1 MMKPKYDDLISEMM
15 RENVDKF
22 EKKHFKDLYE
32 KEFEKV
38 ADVKFPD
45 RVRKPRPSRNPAIL
59 RQSARLLDGDQL
71 NTYEFYRLDHADGM
85 AVEIHQ
91 LEKPYKPYLSG
102 DFGCNETTPYQF
114 VVSKLFLHRSYSQFM
129 TKEQAVD
136 YWKTLVSGGWK
147 RGPNVKHKVRGKI
160 ALRLADGYNWD
171 SHEGTYNK

>member
-1 MMKPKYDDLISEMM
+1 MIKPKQPYDDLISDMM
-15 RENVDKF
+15 RENVREF

-45 RVRKPRPSRNPAIL
+45 RVRKPRQSAHIL
-59 RQSARLLDGDQL
+59 RQSARLLDDDQL
-71 NTYEFYRLDHADGM
+71 NTYEFYRLDHEDGM

-91 LEKPYKPYLSG
+91 LEKPYLSHRSP
-102 DFGCNETTPYQF
+102 NESSTYQF
-114 VVSKLFLHRSYSQFM
+114 VVSKLFLHRAYSQFM

-171 SHEGTYNK
+171 SHEGTYN

>member
-1 MMKPKYDDLISEMM
+1 MMKPKQPYDDLISDMM
-15 RENVDKF
+15 RENVRKF
-22 EKKHFKDLYE
+22 EKLHFKDLYE

-45 RVRKPRPSRNPAIL
+45 RVRKPRQSAHIL
-59 RQSARLLDGDQL
+59 RQSARLLDDDQL
-71 NTYEFYRLDHADGM
+71 NTYEFYRLDHPEGM

-91 LEKPYKPYLSG
+91 LEKPYLTHKSPYHG
-102 DFGCNETTPYQF
+102 EAYQF

-136 YWKTLVSGGWK
+136 YWKTLVSGGWS

>member
-1 MMKPKYDDLISEMM
+1 MMKPKYDDLISERM
-15 RENVDKF
+15 RENVREYEKF
-22 EKKHFKDLYE
+22 LFKDLYE

-45 RVRKPRPSRNPAIL
+45 RVRKPRPS
-59 RQSARLLDGDQL
+59 ARKFDDDQL
-71 NTYEFYRLDHADGM
+71 NTYEFYRLDHEDGM
-85 AVEIHQ
+85 AVEIHK
-91 LEKPYKPYLSG
+91 LEKPYLSHRSP
-102 DFGCNETTPYQF
+102 NESSTYQF

>member
-1 MMKPKYDDLISEMM
+1 MLKPKPYDDLISDMM
-15 RENVDKF
+15 RENVREF
-22 EKKHFKDLYE
+22 EKKHFMDLYE

-45 RVRKPRPSRNPAIL
+45 RVRKPRQSAHIL
-59 RQSARLLDGDQL
+59 RQSARLLDDDQL
-71 NTYEFYRLDHADGM
+71 NTYEFYRLNHEDGM

-91 LEKPYKPYLSG
+91 LEKPYLSHRSPHQSS
-102 DFGCNETTPYQF
+102 TYQF

>member
-1 MMKPKYDDLISEMM
+1 MMKPKQPYDDLLSERM
-15 RENVDKF
+15 RENVREF
-22 EKKHFKDLYE
+22 EKRHFKDLYE

-38 ADVKFPD
+38 ANVKFPD
-45 RVRKPRPSRNPAIL
+45 RVRKPRPS
-59 RQSARLLDGDQL
+59 ARKFDDDQL

-91 LEKPYKPYLSG
+91 LEKPYLSHRSP
-102 DFGCNETTPYQF
+102 NESSTYQF

-171 SHEGTYNK
+171 SHEGTYN

>member
-1 MMKPKYDDLISEMM
+1 MLKPKPYHEQISDMM
-15 RENVDKF
+15 RENVREF

-45 RVRKPRPSRNPAIL
+45 RVRKPRPS
-59 RQSARLLDGDQL
+59 ARKFDDDQL
-71 NTYEFYRLDHADGM
+71 NTYEFYRLDHEDGM

-91 LEKPYKPYLSG
+91 LEKPYLSHRSP
-102 DFGCNETTPYQF
+102 NESSTYQF

-171 SHEGTYNK
+171 SHEGTYN

>member
-1 MMKPKYDDLISEMM
+1 MLKPKPYEDLISDMM
-15 RENVDKF
+15 RENVREF
-22 EKKHFKDLYE
+22 EKKHFMDLYE

-45 RVRKPRPSRNPAIL
+45 RVRKPRQSAHIL
-59 RQSARLLDGDQL
+59 RQSARLLDDDQL

-91 LEKPYKPYLSG
+91 LEKPYLSHRSPHQSS
-102 DFGCNETTPYQF
+102 TYQF
-114 VVSKLFLHRSYSQFM
+114 VVSKIFLHRSYSQFM

-136 YWKTLVSGGWK
+136 YWKTLVSGGWS

>member
-1 MMKPKYDDLISEMM
+1 MLKPKPYDDLISDMM
-15 RENVDKF
+15 RENVREF

-38 ADVKFPD
+38 AGIKFPD
-45 RVRKPRPSRNPAIL
+45 RVRKPRPS
-59 RQSARLLDGDQL
+59 ARKFDDDQI
-71 NTYEFYRLDHADGM
+71 NTYEFYRLEHADGM

-91 LEKPYKPYLSG
+91 LEKPYLSHKSP
-102 DFGCNETTPYQF
+102 NESSTYQF
-114 VVSKLFLHRSYSQFM
+114 VVSKIFLHKAYTQFM

-147 RGPNVKHKVRGKI
+147 RGENVKHKVRGKI

-171 SHEGTYNK
+171 AHEGTYNK

>member
-15 RENVDKF
+15 RENVREF
-22 EKKHFKDLYE
+22 EKKHFMDLYE

-45 RVRKPRPSRNPAIL
+45 RVRKPRPS
-59 RQSARLLDGDQL
+59 ARKLDDDQL
-71 NTYEFYRLDHADGM
+71 NTYEFYRLDHAEGM

-102 DFGCNETTPYQF
+102 DFGCDETTPYQF

-147 RGPNVKHKVRGKI
+147 RGENVKHKVRGKI

>member
-1 MMKPKYDDLISEMM
+1 MLKPKPYDDLISDMM
-15 RENVDKF
+15 RENVREF

-38 ADVKFPD
+38 ANVKFPD
-45 RVRKPRPSRNPAIL
+45 RVRKPRPS
-59 RQSARLLDGDQL
+59 ARKFDDDQI
-71 NTYEFYRLDHADGM
+71 NTYEFYRLEHADGM

-91 LEKPYKPYLSG
+91 LEKPYLSHKSP
-102 DFGCNETTPYQF
+102 NESSTYQF
-114 VVSKLFLHRSYSQFM
+114 VVSKIFLHRAYTQFM
-129 TKEQAVD
+129 THEQAVD
-136 YWKTLVSGGWK
+136 YWKTLVSGGWS

>member
-1 MMKPKYDDLISEMM
+1 MLKPKPYEDLISDMM
-15 RENVDKF
+15 RENVREF
-22 EKKHFKDLYE
+22 EKLHFKDLYE

-45 RVRKPRPSRNPAIL
+45 RVRKPRPS
-59 RQSARLLDGDQL
+59 ARKFDDDQI
-71 NTYEFYRLDHADGM
+71 NTYEFYRLEHADGM

-91 LEKPYKPYLSG
+91 LEKPYLSHKSP
-102 DFGCNETTPYQF
+102 NESSTYQF

-147 RGPNVKHKVRGKI
+147 RGENVKHKVRGKI

-171 SHEGTYNK
+171 AHEGTYNK

>member
-1 MMKPKYDDLISEMM
+1 MMKPKYDDLISDMM
-15 RENVDKF
+15 RENVREF
-22 EKKHFKDLYE
+22 EKRHFKDLYE

-45 RVRKPRPSRNPAIL
+45 RVRKPRPS
-59 RQSARLLDGDQL
+59 ARKFDDDQI
-71 NTYEFYRLDHADGM
+71 NTYEFYRLNHEDGM

-91 LEKPYKPYLSG
+91 LEKPYLSHRSPHQSS
-102 DFGCNETTPYQF
+102 TYQF

-129 TKEQAVD
+129 THEQAVD

-171 SHEGTYNK
+171 SHEGTINEY

>member
-1 MMKPKYDDLISEMM
+1 MKPKYDELLSDMM
-15 RENVDKF
+15 RENVREF
-22 EKKHFKDLYE
+22 EKKPFKDLYE

-38 ADVKFPD
+38 ANVKFPD
-45 RVRKPRPSRNPAIL
+45 RVRKPRPS
-59 RQSARLLDGDQL
+59 ARKFDDDQL
-71 NTYEFYRLDHADGM
+71 NTYEFYRLNHEDGM

-91 LEKPYKPYLSG
+91 LEKPYLSHRSP
-102 DFGCNETTPYQF
+102 NESSTYQF

-129 TKEQAVD
+129 THEQAVD

>member
-1 MMKPKYDDLISEMM
+1 MIKPKPYDDLLSEKM
-15 RENVDKF
+15 RENVREY
-22 EKKHFKDLYE
+22 EKLIFKDLYE

-45 RVRKPRPSRNPAIL
+45 RVRKPRQSAHIL
-59 RQSARLLDGDQL
+59 RQSARLLDDDQL
-71 NTYEFYRLDHADGM
+71 NTYEFYRLNHEDGM

-91 LEKPYKPYLSG
+91 LEKPYLSHKSP
-102 DFGCNETTPYQF
+102 NESSTYQF

-171 SHEGTYNK
+171 SHEGTWNK

>member
-1 MMKPKYDDLISEMM
+1 MLKPKPYHEQISDMM
-15 RENVDKF
+15 RENVREF

-45 RVRKPRPSRNPAIL
+45 RVRKPRQSAHIL
-59 RQSARLLDGDQL
+59 RQSARLLDDDQL

-91 LEKPYKPYLSG
+91 LEKPYLSHKSP
-102 DFGCNETTPYQF
+102 NESSTYQF
-114 VVSKLFLHRSYSQFM
+114 VVSKLFLHRAYSQFM

-171 SHEGTYNK
+171 SHEGTYN

>member
-1 MMKPKYDDLISEMM
+1 MLKPKPDEIRQLWRDWAYREQISDMM
-15 RENVDKF
+15 RENVQKF
-22 EKKHFKDLYE
+22 EKQHFKDLYE

-38 ADVKFPD
+38 TDVKFPD
-45 RVRKPRPSRNPAIL
+45 RVRKPRPS
-59 RQSARLLDGDQL
+59 ARKFDDDQL
-71 NTYEFYRLDHADGM
+71 NTYEFYRLNHEDGM

-91 LEKPYKPYLSG
+91 LDKPYLSHKSP
-102 DFGCNETTPYQF
+102 NESSTYQF

-147 RGPNVKHKVRGKI
+147 RGENVKHKVRGKI

-171 SHEGTYNK
+171 AHEGTYN

>member
-1 MMKPKYDDLISEMM
+1 MLKPKQPYDDLISDMM
-15 RENVDKF
+15 RENVERF
-22 EKKHFKDLYE
+22 EKLHFKDLYE

-38 ADVKFPD
+38 AGIKFPD
-45 RVRKPRPSRNPAIL
+45 RVRKPRPS
-59 RQSARLLDGDQL
+59 ARKFDDDQI
-71 NTYEFYRLDHADGM
+71 NTYEFYRLNHEDGM

-91 LEKPYKPYLSG
+91 LEKPYLSHKSP
-102 DFGCNETTPYQF
+102 NESSTYQF

-136 YWKTLVSGGWK
+136 YWKTLVSGGWS

-171 SHEGTYNK
+171 THEGTYNK

>member
-15 RENVDKF
+15 RENVREF
-22 EKKHFKDLYE
+22 EKNKFKDLYE

-45 RVRKPRPSRNPAIL
+45 RVRKPRRSAHVL
-59 RQSARLLDGDQL
+59 RQSARLLDDDQL
-71 NTYEFYRLDHADGM
+71 NTYEFYRLNHEEGM

-91 LEKPYKPYLSG
+91 LEKPYLSHRSPHQSS
-102 DFGCNETTPYQF
+102 TYQF
-114 VVSKLFLHRSYSQFM
+114 VVSKIFLHRSYSQFM

-136 YWKTLVSGGWK
+136 YWKTLVSGGWS

-171 SHEGTYNK
+171 SHEGTINEY

>member
-1 MMKPKYDDLISEMM
+1 MMKPKQPYEDLISDMM
-15 RENVDKF
+15 RENVREYEKNKF
-22 EKKHFKDLYE
+22 MDLYE

-45 RVRKPRPSRNPAIL
+45 RVRKPRRSAHVL
-59 RQSARLLDGDQL
+59 RQSARLLDDDQL

-91 LEKPYKPYLSG
+91 LEKPYLSHRSPHQSS
-102 DFGCNETTPYQF
+102 TYQF
-114 VVSKLFLHRSYSQFM
+114 VVSKMFLHRAYSQFM

-136 YWKTLVSGGWK
+136 YWKTLVSGGWS

>member
-1 MMKPKYDDLISEMM
+1 MLKPKQPYDDLISDMM
-15 RENVDKF
+15 RENVQRF
-22 EKKHFKDLYE
+22 EKLHFKDLYE

-38 ADVKFPD
+38 ANVKFPD
-45 RVRKPRPSRNPAIL
+45 RVRKPRPS
-59 RQSARLLDGDQL
+59 ARKFDDDQI
-71 NTYEFYRLDHADGM
+71 NTYEFYRLEHADGM

-91 LEKPYKPYLSG
+91 LEKPYLSHKSP
-102 DFGCNETTPYQF
+102 NESSTYQF
-114 VVSKLFLHRSYSQFM
+114 VVSKLFLHRSYTQFM
-129 TKEQAVD
+129 THEQAVD

>member
-1 MMKPKYDDLISEMM
+1 MIKPRQPYDDLISDMM
-15 RENVDKF
+15 QKNVQKF
-22 EKKHFKDLYE
+22 EKQHFKDLYE

-45 RVRKPRPSRNPAIL
+45 RVRKPRPS
-59 RQSARLLDGDQL
+59 ARKFDDDQL
-71 NTYEFYRLDHADGM
+71 NTYEFYRLNHEDGM

-102 DFGCNETTPYQF
+102 GFGCNETTPYQF
-114 VVSKLFLHRSYSQFM
+114 VVSKMFLHRAYSQFM

-147 RGPNVKHKVRGKI
+147 RGPNVKYKVRGKI

-171 SHEGTYNK
+171 AHEGTWNK

>member
-1 MMKPKYDDLISEMM
+1 MLKPKPYEDLISDMM
-15 RENVDKF
+15 RENVREF
-22 EKKHFKDLYE
+22 EKNKFMDLYE

-45 RVRKPRPSRNPAIL
+45 RVRKPRRSAHVL
-59 RQSARLLDGDQL
+59 RQSARLLDDDQL
-71 NTYEFYRLDHADGM
+71 NTYEFYRLNHEDGM

-91 LEKPYKPYLSG
+91 LEKPYLSHRSPHQSS
-102 DFGCNETTPYQF
+102 TYQF
-114 VVSKLFLHRSYSQFM
+114 VVSKMFLHRAYSQFM

-136 YWKTLVSGGWK
+136 YWKTLVSGGWS

>member
-1 MMKPKYDDLISEMM
+1 MMKPKPYEDLISDMM
-15 RENVDKF
+15 RENVREF
-22 EKKHFKDLYE
+22 EKRHFKDLYE

-45 RVRKPRPSRNPAIL
+45 RVRKPRPS
-59 RQSARLLDGDQL
+59 ARKFDDDQI
-71 NTYEFYRLDHADGM
+71 NTYEFYRLNHEDGM

-91 LEKPYKPYLSG
+91 LEKPYLSHRSPHQSS
-102 DFGCNETTPYQF
+102 TYQF
-114 VVSKLFLHRSYSQFM
+114 VVSKIFLHRSYSQFM

-171 SHEGTYNK
+171 SHEGTINEY

>member
-1 MMKPKYDDLISEMM
+1 MIKPKPYDDFLSDRM
-15 RENVDKF
+15 RENVREY
-22 EKKHFKDLYE
+22 EKLHFKDLYE

-45 RVRKPRPSRNPAIL
+45 LVRKPRS
-59 RQSARLLDGDQL
+59 SARVLDDDQL

-91 LEKPYKPYLSG
+91 LEKPYLSHRSP
-102 DFGCNETTPYQF
+102 DESSTYQF
-114 VVSKLFLHRSYSQFM
+114 VVSKLFLHRSYTQFM

-136 YWKTLVSGGWK
+136 YWKTLVSGGWS

-160 ALRLADGYNWD
+160 ALRLADGYDWEK
-171 SHEGTYNK
+171 HEGTYNR